1 MDTKPF
7 RILSWLFFPVSS
19 HPCPPTRAWCS
30 RTPAGFAFPNR
41 SSSPCWRCSSPQ
53 DSLAVS
59 LHLLKA
65 SDCVCV
71 LDAQSWPTLCDPI
84 DCIAY
89 QAPLSMGFFSQEYWG
104 GLPFPSPSDLPD
116 PGIEPGS
123 PSLQVDSLPSE
134 SPKDPSLLNSVPF
147 KSRNATSQW
156 FQNLQRRS
164 LLLPINT
171 LYCNYLCACVSSQ
184 NRSSWISVSL
194 PLPTPPTPLPR
205 ESG

>member
-1 MDTKPF
+1 
-7 RILSWLFFPVSS
+7 
-19 HPCPPTRAWCS
+19 
-30 RTPAGFAFPNR
+30 
-41 SSSPCWRCSSPQ
+41 
-53 DSLAVS
+53 
-59 LHLLKA
+59 
-65 SDCVCV
+65 
-71 LDAQSWPTLCDPI
+71 
-84 DCIAY
+84 
-89 QAPLSMGFFSQEYWG
+89 MGFFSQEYWG

-194 PLPTPPTPLPR
+194 PLPTPPTPASSRVPGIQWVLSALVER
-205 ESG
+205 ENSRREMVVDK